1 VSLLE
6 PDNRRNFLRWEVK
19 PIWKIR
25 YPSEKIGAFEKDFT
39 LYGVDR
45 GSLDVVRNWEKI
57 NSVEQFNQGFVAK
70 PTDFTITI
78 AMKELSS
85 EFEKFRRLA
94 FGAIYFD
101 IECDILRKTTANS
114 GVVTHGN
121 NQHGFGAE
129 ASSSA
134 EYVHWLDGFEKYIGC
149 LVEREGQT
157 VEIATI
163 PIREFE
169 IVFLSREIRSSISK
183 NFNLTTISDG
193 DGSFVDTDE
202 LGI

>member
-1 VSLLE
+1 MSLE
-6 PDNRRNFLRWEVK
+6 VTKSPNFLRWEVK
-19 PIWKIR
+19 PIWRVFYK
-25 YPSEKIGAFEKDFT
+25 SEKIGSPTEGDFT

-57 NSVEQFNQGFVAK
+57 NSVEQFNQGFAAK

-78 AMKELSS
+78 AIKERSGS
-85 EFEKFRRLA
+85 FEKLRRLS

-101 IECDILRKTTANS
+101 IHCDILRKKTADEGS
-114 GVVTHGN
+114 VTHGS
-121 NQHGFGAE
+121 NQHGFGDE
-129 ASSSA
+129 KEDEDSF
-134 EYVHWLDGFEKYIGC
+134 VHWLDGFEKYIGC

-157 VEIATI
+157 VEIGTI

-169 IVFLSREIRSSISK
+169 IVFLEREIMKSISGK
-183 NFNLTTISDG
+183 FNTKLMDEG
-193 DGSFVDTDE
+193 DGSFPDLTE

>member
-1 VSLLE
+1 MSLE
-6 PDNRRNFLRWEVK
+6 DIKSKNFLRWEVK
-19 PIWKIR
+19 PIWKVR
-25 YPSEKIGAFEKDFT
+25 YKSEKIGAPTDGEFF

-57 NSVEQFNQGFVAK
+57 NSVEYFNQGFAAK

-78 AMKELSS
+78 AIKERSDA
-85 EFEKFRRLA
+85 FEKIRRLS

-101 IECDILRKTTANS
+101 IECDILRKTSADS
-114 GVVTHGN
+114 GEITHGD
-121 NQHGFGAE
+121 NQHGFGDE
-129 ASSSA
+129 KELPSK
-134 EYVHWLDGFEKYIGC
+134 YVHWLDGFEKYIGC

-157 VEIATI
+157 VEIGTI

-169 IVFLSREIRSSISK
+169 VIFLEREIMTSISGD
-183 NFNLTTISDG
+183 FNTTLISEG
-193 DGSFVDTDE
+193 DGSFPDLDE

>member
-1 VSLLE
+1 MSLEDSNSKNL
-6 PDNRRNFLRWEVK
+6 LRWEIK
-19 PIWKIR
+19 PIWKIG
-25 YPSEKIGAFEKDFT
+25 YPSEKIGVAPTDFFP
-39 LYGVDR
+39 LLGVDR
-45 GSLDVVRNWEKI
+45 TSLDVVRNWEKI

-78 AMKELSS
+78 AMKERTA
-85 EFEKFRRLA
+85 EFEKFRRLS

-101 IECDILRKTTANS
+101 IQCDILRKTSATDS
-114 GVVTHGN
+114 KITHGS
-121 NQHGFGAE
+121 NQHGFGDE
-129 ASSSA
+129 K
-134 EYVHWLDGFEKYIGC
+134 ELDDVYVNWLDGFEKYIGC

-169 IVFLSREIRSSISK
+169 IVFLEREIMKSISGD
-183 NFNLTTISDG
+183 FNAELISEG
-193 DGSFVDTDE
+193 DGSFPDTDE